1 MYSDDAKSRTTTK
14 QIRPEYSISPDDDLY
29 SSPRSWAGPV
39 LQSTE
44 QNDDDNTMIRPLS
57 PPHRPYNELPHRNN
71 YPRNSE
77 RPYGP
82 YESTQSGSFL
92 PVQLIG
98 SLCLVLAVLFISHS
112 STPLANR
119 LKTDVQNILAPDYT
133 QVDLP
138 ASLARAFGNLP
149 SSGTAT
155 VTTAATPFYVV
166 APIKGSIV
174 RTFSVVSPEV
184 VFQGHPGAT
193 VVAAAEGLVDNVGET
208 QANGYY
214 VTIDHGGLG
223 QTFYAHLGRIA
234 VHAHEYV
241 VAGQTI
247 GFLPEN
253 SSLLTFGYIRG
264 GSYKDPAT
272 LLQDSKP

>member
-1 MYSDDAKSRTTTK
+1 MYKDDSKSRTTTK

-39 LQSTE
+39 LQSK
-44 QNDDDNTMIRPLS
+44 QQDDDDETMIHPLS
-57 PPHRPYNELPHRNN
+57 APRRPYNELPHRTYTRNN
-71 YPRNSE
+71 E

-82 YESTQSGSFL
+82 SESSQSGSSL
-92 PVQLIG
+92 PVQIIG

-112 STPLANR
+112 STPLATS
-119 LKTDVQNILAPDYT
+119 LKTDVQHILAPDYT

-138 ASLARAFGNLP
+138 ASLARAFGSLP

-155 VTTAATPFYVV
+155 VATATTPLYIVS
-166 APIKGSIV
+166 PIKGSIV
-174 RTFSVVSPEV
+174 RTFSVISPEV
-184 VFQGHPGAT
+184 VFQGHPGAA

-214 VTIDHGGLG
+214 VTIDHGGFG

-247 GFLPEN
+247 GFLPEH

-272 LLQDSKP
+272 FLQASKP